1 MSVIVSAPGPLPE
14 VEPRSELCDR
24 ILVAEDDP
32 IMRTILETWL
42 LDWGYNVVMAEDGAK
57 AWKLLQ
63 QVKPPDLIIV
73 DWMMPE
79 MDGPELCRR
88 IRSSKRERYQYVL
101 LATSKNDRKDVVA
114 GFDAGAD
121 DYLTKPF
128 DKDELRARLRV
139 ARRILTLQ
147 HNLIRAQE
155 ELRFQ
160 ADHDVLTGI
169 WNRGALLQLLNREIE
184 RSARTQAATAVMMVD
199 LDHFKKVNDTY
210 GHLAGDAVLKETTLR
225 MTRAVRL
232 YDLVG
237 RFGGEEFVL
246 VLPDCDVDQVL
257 TTAER
262 IRFAIAA
269 EPVRAL
275 GAEIPVTA
283 SIGATVASSATISAT
298 ELLATADTALYQAKN
313 AGRNRTVVL

>member
-1 MSVIVSAPGPLPE
+1 MSVIVSAPGSPPE
-14 VEPRSELCDR
+14 PKLSRDPCDR

-32 IMRTILETWL
+32 IMRAVLKTWL
-42 LDWGYNVVMAEDGAK
+42 LDWGYNVVMAEDGAR

-101 LATSKNDRKDVVA
+101 LATSRNDRKDVVA

-121 DYLTKPF
+121 DYVTKPF
-128 DKDELRARLRV
+128 DRDELRARLRV

-160 ADHDVLTGI
+160 ADHDVLTGA
-169 WNRGALLQLLNREIE
+169 WNRGALLQLLNREID
-184 RSARTQAATAVMMVD
+184 RSARTHASIAVMMVD

-210 GHLAGDAVLKETTLR
+210 GHLAGDAVLKETTQR

-237 RFGGEEFVL
+237 RYGGEEFVV
-246 VLPDCDVDQVL
+246 VLPDCDADQVL

-262 IRFAIAA
+262 IRLAIAV
-269 EPVRAL
+269 EPVQTL
-275 GAEIPVTA
+275 GVEIPVTA
-283 SIGATVASSATISAT
+283 SIGASVASSAAISAT
-298 ELLATADTALYQAKN
+298 ELLATADAALYQAKN
-313 AGRNRTVVL
+313 AGRNRTIVL